1 MSANDNS
8 YKIDITLGGE
18 TVSVNVTSDEESMFR
33 NAAKEVTKRVNEY
46 KKRGLFNNYGEQ
58 CGLQLVALSF
68 LIDKLRLQNANNG
81 IRGIRE
87 RIEQAGGSVRFSTSP
102 GEGFL
107 TRFQLPV
114 SR

>member
-58 CGLQLVALSF
+58 CGLQMVALSF
-68 LIDKLRLQNANNG
+68 LIDKLRLQNANNNDDLARKVDT
-81 IRGIRE
+81 IVAK
-87 RIEQAGGSVRFSTSP
+87 IEQALES
-102 GEGFL
+102 
-107 TRFQLPV
+107 
-114 SR
+114 

>member
-1 MSANDNS
+1 MDIVIRFQDSNIEVLIADN
-8 YKIDITLGGE
+8 GVGC
-18 TVSVNVTSDEESMFR
+18 ES
-33 NAAKEVTKRVNEY
+33 
-46 KKRGLFNNYGEQ
+46 
-58 CGLQLVALSF
+58 
-68 LIDKLRLQNANNG
+68 INANNG

-87 RIEQAGGSVRFSTSP
+87 RIEQAGGSVRFSTAP

>member
-1 MSANDNS
+1 MGANDNS

-58 CGLQLVALSF
+58 CGLQMVALSF
-68 LIDKLRLQNANNG
+68 LIDKLRLQNANNNDDLARKVDT
-81 IRGIRE
+81 IVAK
-87 RIEQAGGSVRFSTSP
+87 IEQALES
-102 GEGFL
+102 
-107 TRFQLPV
+107 
-114 SR
+114 

>member
-68 LIDKLRLQNANNG
+68 LIDKLRLQNANNNDDLARKVDT
-81 IRGIRE
+81 IVAK
-87 RIEQAGGSVRFSTSP
+87 IEQALES
-102 GEGFL
+102 
-107 TRFQLPV
+107 
-114 SR
+114 